1 MRPHKG
7 TDTLAICWQT
17 SRCCRLLA
25 SAAFTGLLLTAGLS
39 AGAQAQDGSGAT
51 AALPGDDVQVKG
63 VDLPKPLDAVNAD
76 RYRDIFRLQA
86 AGDFRAADRVIEELT
101 DQSLLGYVLA
111 DRYLSSSYVS
121 KPKEL
126 ADWLRRYDT
135 LAESRAIYQLAL
147 AKGATKVEEPD
158 VNVVRVGSP
167 DESYNDRD
175 ANWLAGLEAWRKGD
189 FSSAAASFV
198 KDADD
203 AENNDWDKAKSAF
216 WAGRAYLRAKQPD
229 KVSAFLRKAAKYPL
243 TFYGQLAA
251 RALGIDPEVNWT
263 APKFTKAHGQQLLA
277 TRSGK
282 RALALLQVGQ
292 VAAAEKELLLLE
304 SKAKD
309 RMDDALLGVAEVTR
323 MPSLSL
329 KMGAMERLYGD
340 TTIPSALF
348 PVPRWEPKGGFAVDR
363 ALLYA
368 IMRQESGFNP
378 VAVSGDGALGLMQ
391 IMPETGKKLG
401 YDAAQLKNPR
411 HSIAAGQKYIA
422 RLLRNGLVDND
433 VILMAVAYNAGAGN
447 LQKWKA
453 DKQAMKDPLLFLET
467 LPSKETRQFTKRILA
482 AYWIYQERLDQET
495 PTLKALA
502 TGGWPQY
509 IAQDGTATAS
519 N

>member
-1 MRPHKG
+1 M
-7 TDTLAICWQT
+7 
-17 SRCCRLLA
+17 
-25 SAAFTGLLLTAGLS
+25 AAALTGSLLTAGLS
-39 AGAQAQDGSGAT
+39 AEALAQDGSGAT
-51 AALPGDDVQVKG
+51 AALPGDGVQVKG
-63 VDLPKPLDAVNAD
+63 ADLPKPLDAVNAD

-101 DQSLLGYVLA
+101 DQSLLGHVLA
-111 DRYLSSSYVS
+111 DRYLSPTYISR
-121 KPKEL
+121 PKEL

-135 LAESRAIYQLAL
+135 LAEARAIYQLAL
-147 AKGATKVEEPD
+147 AKGATKVEEPNI
-158 VNVVRVGSP
+158 NVVRVGSP

-189 FSSAAASFV
+189 FAAAAAAFV
-198 KDADD
+198 KDAED
-203 AENNDWDKAKSAF
+203 AENNDWDKAKSAY

-229 KVSAFLRKAAKYPL
+229 KVSAYLRKAAKYPL
-243 TFYGQLAA
+243 TFYGQVAA
-251 RALGIDPEVNWT
+251 RALGVEPQVDWT

-309 RMDDALLGVAEVTR
+309 RMDDALIGVAEITR

-348 PVPRWEPKGGFAVDR
+348 PVPRWEPKGGYTVDR
-363 ALLYA
+363 ALIFA

-378 VAVSGDGALGLMQ
+378 LAVSGDGALGLMQ

-401 YDAAQLKNPR
+401 YDEAQLKNPR

-433 VILMAVAYNAGAGN
+433 IILMAVAYNAGAGN
-447 LQKWKA
+447 LQKWKS

-495 PTLKALA
+495 PSLKALA
-502 TGGWPQY
+502 TGGWAQY
-509 IAQDGTATAS
+509 IGQDGTATAS